1 MDKKS
6 KNGKSKAQLA
16 FYEPP
21 ACVEK
26 TSSEIISE
34 ARAAI
39 MASGAPNL
47 PNPNTSST
55 VIQPVNT
62 KRPYTPRERQR
73 TLFGLSRGTGQR
85 PPSSFR

>member
-1 MDKKS
+1 MDKKIKS
-6 KNGKSKAQLA
+6 GKSKAQLA

-21 ACVEK
+21 TCVEK

-39 MASGAPNL
+39 MAGGTPST
-47 PNPNTSST
+47 PNPNPTST
-55 VIQPVNT
+55 IIQPVNT

>member
-1 MDKKS
+1 MEKKS
-6 KNGKSKAQLA
+6 KGGKSKAQLA

-21 ACVEK
+21 ACVKK

-39 MASGAPNL
+39 MQVGTANV
-47 PNPNTSST
+47 SSPA

-62 KRPYTPRERQR
+62 KRPYTPRDGQR
-73 TLFGLSRGTGQR
+73 TLFGRSPGGAQR